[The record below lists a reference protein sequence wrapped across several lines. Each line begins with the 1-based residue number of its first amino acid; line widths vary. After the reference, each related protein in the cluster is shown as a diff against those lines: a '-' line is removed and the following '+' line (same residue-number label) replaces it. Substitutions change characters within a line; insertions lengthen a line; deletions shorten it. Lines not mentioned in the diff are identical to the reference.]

1 MATISIRVNDDL
13 KEKSRDLFEELG
25 MDMSTAITMFLV
37 KSVREGG
44 IPFSVS
50 LYDENGLT
58 DVEAAELRRRADD
71 LDDGKGVVHKL
82 IEVDK

>member
-1 MATISIRVNDDL
+1 MATISVRVNDEL
-13 KEKSRDLFEELG
+13 KEESKDLFNKLG
-25 MDMSTAITMFLV
+25 IDMSTAITMFLT

-58 DVEAAELRRRADD
+58 ASEASELRRRADD
-71 LDDGKGVVHKL
+71 MDKGKR
-82 IEVDK
+82 

>member
-1 MATISIRVNDDL
+1 MATISIRVNDEL
-13 KEKSRDLFEELG
+13 KEKSRNLFEALG
-25 MDMSTAITMFLV
+25 IDMSTAITMFLA

-58 DVEAAELRRRADD
+58 SSESAELRRRADD
-71 LDDGKGVVHKL
+71 MDNGKGVAHKL
-82 IEVDK
+82 LGDK

>member
-1 MATISIRVNDDL
+1 MATISIRVNDEL
-13 KEKSRDLFEELG
+13 KEKSRNLFEELG
-25 MDMSTAITMFLV
+25 IDMSTAITMFLT

-58 DVEAAELRRRADD
+58 SSESVELRQRADD
-71 LDDGKGVVHKL
+71 LDNGKGVAHKL
-82 IEVDK
+82 LGDK

>member
-1 MATISIRVNDDL
+1 MATISIRVNDEL
-13 KEKSRDLFEELG
+13 KEKSRALFAELG

-50 LYDENGLT
+50 LYDVNVFTAE
-58 DVEAAELRRRADD
+58 EAAELKRCADE
-71 LDDGKGVVHKL
+71 
-82 IEVDK
+82 IEKRNGLVK